1 VMHIPKFIEP
11 DPQLAMAKMDET
23 KFHVVEPQATSETK
37 FHVVDSIMG
46 SGKTQGAISY
56 INAHPFN
63 KFIVITPYLTEIKR
77 FVEGCPVHKFRE
89 PERCEELNQN
99 KSDSFESLLDK
110 KENIVTTHVLF
121 FMQSDNIYEKYRG
134 YKLIIDET
142 PEQAFRNVDN
152 LTEAETRFLF
162 NEFISLDENKYAIWK
177 ETAPP
182 VGRFGDIKEL
192 ADAGRLRGYIAE
204 DTDKIS
210 KCLFEVFP
218 SAVFEEFEEVVLLT
232 YLLHGQIFSAYLETE
247 KINYDYWYVKSQD
260 GKYEFTEDF
269 QPDSVYLY
277 KDLIN
282 IYGVTEKG
290 NDKLNRIGDGR
301 YALSKSWYNEAK
313 EETFNILSNNLI
325 NYFKNITFSKSE
337 DRLWTTFLS
346 YEGVAAKN
354 RFRKNFITCNQRAT
368 NNYRKCSNLAYLTN
382 RFMSPS
388 YSIMF
393 SRYGVSVDNEAF
405 ALAEMLQWIWRSAIR
420 DDKSINIYIPSERMR
435 NLLIGWL
442 AFVARDECP
451 ENATSANIYE
461 WIKTMEAKR
470 LPLKK

>member
-1 VMHIPKFIEP
+1 MHIPKFIKP
-11 DPQLAMAKMDET
+11 NSQPKMAEIDRT
-23 KFHVVEPQATSETK
+23 KFHVIDA
-37 FHVVDSIMG
+37 IMG

-77 FVEGCPVHKFRE
+77 FIEGCPAHKFRE

-121 FMQSDNIYEKYRG
+121 FMQPDSIYEKYKG

-152 LTEAETRFLF
+152 LTEVETVFLF
-162 NEFISLDENKYAIWK
+162 NEFINLDETKHAVWREN
-177 ETAPP
+177 APP
-182 VGRFGDIKEL
+182 FGRFGDIKEL
-192 ADAGRLRGYIAE
+192 ADTGRLRGYIAE

-218 SAVFEEFEEVVLLT
+218 SSVFEEFEEVILLT

-247 KINYDYWYVKSQD
+247 KIKYDYWYVKSQN
-260 GKYEFTEDF
+260 GKYEFTENF
-269 QPDSVYLY
+269 QTDSVYLY

-282 IYGVTEKG
+282 IYGIEDKG

-301 YALSKSWYNEAK
+301 YALSKSWYNEAN
-313 EETFNILSNNLI
+313 EETFNVLSNNLI

-337 DRLWTTFLS
+337 NRLWTTFLS

-368 NNYRKCSNLAYLTN
+368 NNYRGCSNLAYLTN

-393 SRYGVSVDNEAF
+393 SRYGVSVDNDAF

-442 AFVARDECP
+442 AFVAHDECP
-451 ENATSANIYE
+451 ENATSANIYKWLE
-461 WIKTMEAKR
+461 AMEAKK